1 MEDVE
6 VIHRADQMVAR
17 MDLGENVTYNL
28 VKVVRGYWVAG
39 VTQPARLDIVEFSAS
54 GLLVSEWIIYRQ
66 NEDFSCL

>member
-1 MEDVE
+1 
-6 VIHRADQMVAR
+6 
-17 MDLGENVTYNL
+17 
-28 VKVVRGYWVAG
+28 VRGYWVAG